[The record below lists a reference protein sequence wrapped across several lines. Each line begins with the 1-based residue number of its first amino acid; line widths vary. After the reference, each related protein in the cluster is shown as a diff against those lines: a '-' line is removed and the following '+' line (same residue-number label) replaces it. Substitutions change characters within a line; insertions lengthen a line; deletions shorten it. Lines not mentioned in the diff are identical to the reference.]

1 MPVRLLSTWWLSYWL
16 WTPGTAGTPS
26 FLYPSVPHSP
36 IPTDNISFVVPS
48 SWILDSG
55 PYTLPV

>member
-1 MPVRLLSTWWLSYWL
+1 MNYRKIHPWFS
-16 WTPGTAGTPS
+16 GT
-26 FLYPSVPHSP
+26 LYA
-36 IPTDNISFVVPS
+36 TDNISFVVPS